1 VRKAFSVFVFWGGI
15 QFFSAMFLGGQL
27 QAPAILS
34 MNQFAGLGKVDL
46 HTTWT
51 VMLKKFVSSNGNVRY
66 SAWKKDQQALQSY
79 LKKLASLEPLASQ
92 SRDEQIAYWI
102 NLYNAST
109 VHLLLQ
115 HYPVKSMQDIAS
127 GKPWDIR
134 FIRVGSKTFSLN
146 DIEHSILRKRFRDAR
161 IHFTI
166 NCASKSCP
174 PLKNSAYQAENLEN
188 QLTDAT
194 LRFLLGREN
203 TISPDRVELSKL
215 FEWYR
220 QDFEPLID
228 FISKYS
234 SVNIK
239 ADAQIHFREYD
250 WSLNE

>member
-102 NLYNAST
+102 NLYN
-109 VHLLLQ
+109 
-115 HYPVKSMQDIAS
+115 
-127 GKPWDIR
+127 
-134 FIRVGSKTFSLN
+134 
-146 DIEHSILRKRFRDAR
+146 
-161 IHFTI
+161 HFTI